1 MPARTQTVTIKA
13 SVPVDDTDETIAS
26 KARLDKFVQEF
37 NAAFGKASISCTID
51 SFESRPETYSG
62 IIVSCE
68 GGNEMDGIPAFDYY
82 EELDHLM
89 KEAESEFGPIDR
101 EPSYDGGILDKA
113 RKWLEARGARAE
125 FYDAGTVEIWME
137 EDD

>member
-13 SVPVDDTDETIAS
+13 SVPIDGTDETIAR
-26 KARLDKFVQEF
+26 KARLDKFVKEF
-37 NAAFGKASISCTID
+37 KAAFGKARISCTID

-62 IIVSCE
+62 IIVSGEC
-68 GGNEMDGIPAFDYY
+68 GNEMDGIPAFDYY

-137 EDD
+137 DED